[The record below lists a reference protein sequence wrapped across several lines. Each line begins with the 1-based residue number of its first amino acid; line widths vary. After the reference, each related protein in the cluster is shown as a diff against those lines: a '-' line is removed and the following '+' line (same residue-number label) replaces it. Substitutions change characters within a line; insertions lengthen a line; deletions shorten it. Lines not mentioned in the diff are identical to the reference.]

1 MKDNRNTFFYNGMV
15 DTPTM
20 PNIPIPNMAMSNM
33 MYPNYQIDN
42 NLEARISNLEKKV
55 NYLENRISKLE
66 TPTGC
71 GCNKGYQ
78 SSQNNN
84 YNSEMYMM

>member
-1 MKDNRNTFFYNGMV
+1 MKDNRNTFFYNGMMQ
-15 DTPTM
+15 T
-20 PNIPIPNMAMSNM
+20 PNMPVPNM
-33 MYPNYQIDN
+33 MYPNYAIDN
-42 NLEARISNLEKKV
+42 NLENRISNLEKKV
-55 NYLENRISKLE
+55 NYLENRITKLE

-84 YNSEMYMM
+84 YNNEMYMM

>member
-20 PNIPIPNMAMSNM
+20 PNMPIPNMAMSNM

-42 NLEARISNLEKKV
+42 N
-55 NYLENRISKLE
+55 
-66 TPTGC
+66 
-71 GCNKGYQ
+71 
-78 SSQNNN
+78 
-84 YNSEMYMM
+84 